1 MGSKIS
7 LDGRFKNNHDSKCFS
22 CYDKINA
29 EDLVICTRCNISLHN
44 TCYDNICAN
53 KNYTICPNLN
63 CNHIGSLGIY
73 MK

>member
-7 LDGRFKNNHDSKCFS
+7 LDGRFKSKHDSKCFS
-22 CYDKINA
+22 CYHKINV

-44 TCYDNICAN
+44 TCECENRAN
-53 KNYTICPNLN
+53 KNYTQCPN
-63 CNHIGSLGIY
+63 CNNIGSLGIY

>member
-7 LDGRFKNNHDSKCFS
+7 LDGRFKSNHTSKCFS
-22 CYDKINA
+22 CYDKINV

-44 TCYDNICAN
+44 TCYVNICAN
-53 KNYTICPNLN
+53 KNYTQCPN
-63 CNHIGSLGIY
+63 CIHIGSLGIY